1 MRLAPTEHVLL
12 LVLHHIIAD
21 GWSIGVLARE
31 LSTLYAAYAKRAEP
45 TPPPLSVQYRG
56 LYAVAAGEAD
66 REVLATQICYW
77 QAQLADLSVLD
88 LPTDHPRPAMQT
100 FRGRSLA
107 FDLSP
112 AMTKALEALSQ
123 REGVTLYMTLLA
135 AFQVLLARYSGQV
148 DIAVGSPIANRNN
161 REIEGLIGFL

>member
-1 MRLAPTEHVLL
+1 M
-12 LVLHHIIAD
+12 
-21 GWSIGVLARE
+21 
-31 LSTLYAAYAKRAEP
+31 
-45 TPPPLSVQYRG
+45 
-56 LYAVAAGEAD
+56 
-66 REVLATQICYW
+66 ATQICYW

-123 REGVTLYMTLLA
+123 REGVTLHMTLLA

-161 REIEGLIGFL
+161 REIEGLIGFFVNSLVLRTDLGGTRRSERC